1 MQAATPR
8 ILVLDDDEAF
18 RQTVVKLLEAAGF
31 EVLEAINMGDVL
43 TKLEQAAPPVDLL
56 LADLRLAPGTP
67 HGFSIARV
75 VQMRHRSVKIVFMTG
90 GDPQGFALAGPGDIV
105 LHKPFRAHTLVETIK
120 AALSTEPA

>member
-1 MQAATPR
+1 MEAAPHR

-18 RQTVVKLLEAAGF
+18 RHTVVKLLEAAGF
-31 EVLEAINMGDVL
+31 EVLEAVTMGEVL
-43 TKLEQAAPPVDLL
+43 TTLERDAPIDLL

-90 GDPQGFALAGPGDIV
+90 GDPEGFALAGPGDIV

-120 AALSTEPA
+120 AALSPEPA